1 MKFIHRKDFLRLL
14 ALGWA
19 GLITLTFRGE
29 SLSYPQYPSPQ
40 QQSFQPAADEPPL
53 WAPHYGASLPVAVR
67 RFFKKYATFSGRA
80 SRSEYW
86 WWALVAFLVG
96 VVLNIITAVAGAP
109 GATVAANGTAV
120 PGPGAIVGS
129 ILMIVWGLAVIVP
142 SIALL
147 VRRLHDANLSGW
159 LVLVILVPILGA
171 LALLVMA
178 ILPSNP
184 AGQRFDQPT
193 GY

>member
-1 MKFIHRKDFLRLL
+1 M
-14 ALGWA
+14 GWSHHSD
-19 GLITLTFRGE
+19 IPGE

-40 QQSFQPAADEPPL
+40 QQSFQPSAGEPPL
-53 WAPHYGASLPVAVR
+53 WAPYYGATLPVAVR
-67 RFFKKYATFSGRA
+67 RFFKKYATLSGRA

-96 VVLNIITAVAGAP
+96 LVLNIITSVAGAP
-109 GATVAANGTAV
+109 GTTVAANGTAV

-129 ILMIVWGLAVIVP
+129 ILMILWGLAVIVP

-193 GY
+193 SY

>member
-1 MKFIHRKDFLRLL
+1 M
-14 ALGWA
+14 
-19 GLITLTFRGE
+19 
-29 SLSYPQYPSPQ
+29 SYPQYPSQQ
-40 QQSFQPAADEPPL
+40 QQSYQPATASEPPL
-53 WAPHYGASLPVAVR
+53 WAPYYGAALPVAVR

-86 WWALVAFLVG
+86 WWTLVAFAVG
-96 VVLNIITAVAGAP
+96 VVLNIITSVAGAAGSTVTADGTQVP
-109 GATVAANGTAV
+109 GA
-120 PGPGAIVGS
+120 GALVGS
-129 ILMIVWGLAVIVP
+129 ILLIVWGLAVIVP

-159 LVLVILVPILGA
+159 LALLILVPFLGA
-171 LALLVMA
+171 LALIVMA

-184 AGQRFDQPT
+184 AGQRFDRPD